1 MTRVVH
7 LVPHTHWDRE
17 WYAPFQ
23 SFRLR
28 LVELM
33 DNLLDLMEAR
43 QGLAFMLDGQTAVVD
58 DYLEVRPEAEERIR
72 PLVGEGRL
80 TVGPWQMLM
89 DEFLVSGESIVR
101 NLQAGWRRA
110 EELGGAMP
118 VGYLPDMFGHIAQ
131 MPQILHRAGIHDAV
145 VWRGVPAAVDRH
157 AFAWEAPDGSTVRA
171 EYLPGGYGNAAYL
184 LHAPPERLA
193 GKIDRFGRVMAP
205 FFGEDD
211 LLAMHGADHTAPL
224 PDLMVLLE
232 NLNRRQD
239 RYLLRLGTLPDYL
252 GRFEGSTDRL
262 ARWRGEL
269 RSGAR
274 ANLLMGVTS
283 ARMDLKAACARAE
296 RILERYAE
304 PLQSLHGGTWPGALI
319 RLAWDNLVAN
329 SAHDSICGCSVDEV
343 AAQVLVRYA
352 QAEQIGR
359 GLADRAGE
367 AVGARLPRGWT
378 AVLNPSPHLR
388 VGLVELSLLVPE
400 SWGGVALETAE
411 GGVVAVQEVERQAP
425 VLLER
430 DMPAGEVA
438 EIFTRRMHG
447 RELFGRQLNGY
458 RLDTVEGGPRLTL
471 EVDREPDPPWL
482 DTERLAEEV
491 ARHVEAAGQEMWNVR
506 IAGAPRRTLRAM
518 VTVPPLGWSA
528 VRAVELTGQLEHPVM
543 VHDGS
548 LDNGLVRV
556 EVDAL
561 GTMSISGLGVA
572 LAGVGRLVDGG
583 DAGDS
588 YNYAPPERDRLVDRP
603 NTVEV
608 RTAAPGPVTGSLEV
622 VRSYTWPRAL
632 DGEQRSDQ
640 SLEVEVTTTV
650 ELRAGEPFCRL
661 RVSFENPCR
670 DHRLRLH
677 VPLPHPVD
685 RSWAEGQ
692 FAVAERGLSAE
703 GGHGEVPL
711 PTFPARGFV
720 AVEGVALLLDQVMEY
735 EVVKGRE
742 LAVTLLRS
750 IGLISRNTNTY
761 RQDPAGPEVAIP
773 SAQGLGPWSV
783 GVGVYPLAGSWL
795 EAGVLAQMEQYQ
807 HPFLVAPGT
816 GTTASGPPAGLA
828 IEGEGVVLSSLRRRG
843 DWLEMRLVNQHPRSV
858 TAEVRGAFER
868 ARMVDLIGRPGQALA
883 VEHGMLEVMLS
894 PWEIKTVQMAQR
906 GSAPTPSRPERPVG
920 EGLRRREARPDLR

>member
-1 MTRVVH
+1 MTTVVY

-33 DNLLDLMEAR
+33 DGLLDLIEAH
-43 QGLAFMLDGQTAVVD
+43 QGLTFTLDGQTAVVD

-72 PLVGEGRL
+72 PLVAEGRL
-80 TVGPWQMLM
+80 AVGPWKMLM

-101 NLQAGWRRA
+101 NLQAGWRRS

-157 AFAWEAPDGSTVRA
+157 AFAWEAPDGSKVRA

-193 GKIDRFGRVMAP
+193 GTIDHFGRVMAP
-205 FFGEDD
+205 FFEEDE
-211 LLAMHGADHTAPL
+211 LLAMHGTDHAAPL
-224 PDLMVLLE
+224 PDLMALLE
-232 NLNRRQD
+232 DLNRRQD
-239 RYLLRLGTLPDYL
+239 RYLVRLGTLPDYL
-252 GRFEGSTDRL
+252 GRFEGSSDAL
-262 ARWRGEL
+262 ACWHGEL

-296 RILERYAE
+296 RTLERYAE
-304 PLQSLHGGTWPGALI
+304 PLQALHGGTWPGALI

-352 QAEQIGR
+352 EAEQIGR
-359 GLADRAGE
+359 GLADRAAE

-378 AVLNPSPHLR
+378 AVLNPSPQLR
-388 VGLVELSLLVPE
+388 AGLVELSLLVPD
-400 SWGGVALETAE
+400 SWGAMGLEMAD
-411 GGVVAVQEVERQAP
+411 GGIVAVQELEREAP
-425 VLLER
+425 ALLER

-447 RELFGRQLNGY
+447 RELFGRQFNGY
-458 RLDTVEGGPRLTL
+458 RLDLTEPRLTL
-471 EVDREPDPPWL
+471 EVDHEPDPPFL
-482 DTERLAEEV
+482 DTETLAEEV
-491 ARHVEAAGQEMWNVR
+491 ARHVEAAGQEMWKVR
-506 IAGAPRRTLRAM
+506 IAGAPRRTVQAM
-518 VTVPPLGWSA
+518 VTVPPLGWRA
-528 VRAVELTGQLEHPVM
+528 VRAVELIGELEHPVI
-543 VHDGS
+543 VDDGS
-548 LDNGLVRV
+548 LDNGLVRIEV
-556 EVDAL
+556 EAP
-561 GTMSISGLGVA
+561 GTLSISGRGVA

-603 NTVEV
+603 STVEV
-608 RTAAPGPVTGSLEV
+608 RTATPGPVTGSLEV
-622 VRSYTWPRAL
+622 VRSYIWPRGL

-640 SLEVEVTTTV
+640 SLEVEVTTSV
-650 ELRAGEPFCRL
+650 ELRAGEPFGRL

-677 VPLPHPVD
+677 VPLPYPVD

-692 FAVAERGLSAE
+692 FAVVERGLSAE
-703 GGHGEVPL
+703 GGYGEVPL

-720 AVEGVALLLDQVMEY
+720 AVDGVAVLLDQVMEY
-735 EVVKGRE
+735 EVVEGRE
-742 LAVTLLRS
+742 LALTLLRS
-750 IGLISRNTNTY
+750 IGLISRNANAY
-761 RQDPAGPEVAIP
+761 RQDPAGPEIP
-773 SAQGLGPWSV
+773 IPGAQRLGPWSV
-783 GVGVYPLAGSWL
+783 GMGVYPLAGSWV
-795 EAGVLAQMEQYQ
+795 EAGVLTQMEQYQ

-816 GTTASGPPAGLA
+816 GTTASGPPTGLA
-828 IEGEGVVLSSLRRRG
+828 IEGEGVLLSSLRRRD
-843 DWLEMRLVNQHPRSV
+843 DWLEMRLVNQHPQPV
-858 TAEVRGAFER
+858 TARVRGAFER
-868 ARMVDLIGRPGQALA
+868 AREVDLLGRPSQALA
-883 VEHGMLEVMLS
+883 VEDGKLELMLS
-894 PWEIKTVQMAQR
+894 PWEIRTVQLTHQR
-906 GSAPTPSRPERPVG
+906 SAPPPSPPERPDG
-920 EGLRRREARPDLR
+920 GGPRRREAPLDLR

>member
-1 MTRVVH
+1 MTTAVH

-17 WYAPFQ
+17 WHAPFQ

-33 DNLLDLMEAR
+33 DGLLDLMEAH
-43 QGLAFMLDGQTAVVD
+43 QDLVFTLDGQTAVVD

-80 TVGPWQMLM
+80 AVGPWKMLM

-110 EELGGAMP
+110 EELGRAMP

-131 MPQILHRAGIHDAV
+131 MPQILHRAGIQDAV

-184 LHAPPERLA
+184 LHGPRERLA
-193 GKIDRFGRVMAP
+193 GRIDHFGRVMAP

-211 LLAMHGADHTAPL
+211 LLAMHGTDHAAPL
-224 PDLMVLLE
+224 PDLLALLRDV
-232 NLNRRQD
+232 NRRQD
-239 RYLLRLGTLPDYL
+239 RYVVGLGTLAGYL
-252 GRFEGSTDRL
+252 ARFEGSTEGL

-296 RILERYAE
+296 RTLERYAE
-304 PLQSLHGGTWPGALI
+304 TLQALHGGSWPEELL

-352 QAEQIGR
+352 EAEQIGR

-367 AVGARLPRGWT
+367 AVGARLPQGWT

-400 SWGGVALETAE
+400 SWSEMALEMADGTI
-411 GGVVAVQEVERQAP
+411 VAVQELDRQAP
-425 VLLER
+425 VLLET
-430 DMPAGEVA
+430 DVPAGEVA

-458 RLDTVEGGPRLTL
+458 RLDVVEGRLTL
-471 EVDREPDPPWL
+471 EVDREPDPAWL
-482 DTERLAEEV
+482 DTETLAEEV
-491 ARHVEAAGQEMWNVR
+491 ARHVEASGKERWKLR

-528 VRAVELTGQLEHPVM
+528 LRVVEGAARPEQPV
-543 VHDGS
+543 VVDDVS
-548 LDNGLVRV
+548 LDNSLLRV
-556 EVDAL
+556 DVNSD
-561 GTMSISGLGVA
+561 GTLNISGNGVT
-572 LAGVGRLVDGG
+572 LAGVGRLVEGG

-588 YNYAPPERDRLVDRP
+588 YNYAPPEGDRLVNRP
-603 NTVEV
+603 GTVEV

-622 VRSYTWPRAL
+622 VRSYTWPQAL
-632 DGEQRSDQ
+632 EESGQRSDQ
-640 SLEVEVTTTV
+640 LLEVEVTTTV
-650 ELRAGEPFCRL
+650 ELRAGEPFGRL

-692 FAVAERGLSAE
+692 FAVVERGLSAE

-711 PTFPARGFV
+711 PTFPARGLV
-720 AVEGVALLLDQVMEY
+720 AVDGVALLLDHVMEY
-735 EVVKGRE
+735 EVVEGRE
-742 LAVTLLRS
+742 LALTLLRS
-750 IGLISRNTNTY
+750 IGLISRNANPN

-773 SAQGLGPWSV
+773 GAQQLGPWSV
-783 GVGVYPLAGSWL
+783 GVGVYPFAGSWV
-795 EAGVLAQMEQYQ
+795 EAGVVTQMEQYQ

-816 GTTASGPPAGLA
+816 GTTASVDPPTGLA
-828 IEGEGVVLSSLRRRG
+828 IEGEGVLLSSLRRRG
-843 DWLEMRLVNQHPRSV
+843 DWLEMRVVNQHPRPV
-858 TAEVRGAFER
+858 IARVRGAFER
-868 ARMVDLIGRPGQALA
+868 ARKVDLIGRPGEALA
-883 VEHGMLEVMLS
+883 VEDGKLELMLS
-894 PWEIKTVQMAQR
+894 PWEITTVQLAQR
-906 GSAPTPSRPERPVG
+906 R
-920 EGLRRREARPDLR
+920 